1 MKRNYRLMVMLL
13 LIGISAIAS
22 AEETKTK
29 LWRLQRALHLP
40 DWIALSVEQR
50 TRYETLDNQFRA
62 RGQGGDQVIAFRTLI
77 AAEARFQDFHIGGEF
92 IDSRLL
98 LDDRG
103 TPLDNTQVDE
113 ADLLQ
118 GYLGWNPKNL
128 FGTGLGAEIKAGRET
143 IDLGGRRLVARN
155 AFRNTINSFTG
166 IDIIVKDQ
174 DRWQIRGFFNLPV
187 IRLPDQ
193 EDGLRAAD
201 VRFDHEDLGTYFWGL
216 FGKVS
221 QIPWVGNIEAYFLNL
236 HEDDSSTTN
245 TRNRRLFT
253 PGMRFYKDP
262 AKKQFDY
269 EIETVGQF
277 GKSRATT
284 SRSDVSD
291 LDHLA
296 HYQHAQIGYTFDLPW
311 TPRFLAQYDY
321 ASGDGDPNDRDN
333 GRFDTLFG
341 ARRWEYGPTGIWGA
355 FARANIN
362 SPGYRVIVRPHN
374 NVSAFIGHRLWWL
387 AESRDAWTAANIQD
401 FTGRSGDFIGHQIE
415 ASVTWQAIPDNLML
429 ETGWAHLIK
438 GEFARK
444 APTAPTETADT
455 DYFYVQSTIKF

>member
-1 MKRNYRLMVMLL
+1 MNRKYRLLGVLL
-13 LIGISAIAS
+13 ALGVSTVVS
-22 AEETKTK
+22 AEEAKTK
-29 LWRLQRALHLP
+29 PWRLQEALGLP
-40 DWIALSVEQR
+40 SWLTLSIEHR

-62 RGQGGDQVIAFRTLI
+62 RGQGGDQVIAFRTLVF
-77 AAEARFQDFHIGGEF
+77 AEAKYQAFRIGGEF
-92 IDSRLL
+92 MDARLL

-103 TPLDNTQVDE
+103 TPLDNTQVGE

-118 GYLGWNPKNL
+118 GYLGWNSKNL
-128 FGTGLGAEIKAGRET
+128 FGTGLGADVKAGRQT
-143 IDLGGRRLVARN
+143 IDLGSRRLVARN

-166 IDIIVKDQ
+166 IDITFKDK
-174 DRWQIRGFFNLPV
+174 DRWQARGFFTLPV

-193 EDGLRAAD
+193 IADITAND
-201 VRFDHEDLGTYFWGL
+201 VRFDHEDTGTYFWGL

-221 QIPWVGNIEAYFLNL
+221 QLPWIGNVEAYFLHF
-236 HEDDSSTTN
+236 HEQDSSTIA

-262 AKKQFDY
+262 AKNQFDY
-269 EIETVGQF
+269 EIESVGQF

-284 SRSDVSD
+284 SKSDVTD

-296 HYQHAQIGYTFDLPW
+296 HYQHAQVGYTFDLPW
-311 TPRFLAQYDY
+311 SPRFLAQYDY
-321 ASGDGDPNDRDN
+321 ASGDGNPNDKDN

-341 ARRWEYGPTGIWGA
+341 ARRFEYGPTGIWGA

-362 SPGYRVIVRPHN
+362 SPGYRLIVKPHK

-387 AESRDAWTAANIQD
+387 AESRDAWTTANIQD
-401 FTGRSGDFIGHQIE
+401 RTGRSGDFIGHQIE
-415 ASVTWQAIPDNLML
+415 ASMTWQAIPDNLIL

-438 GEFARK
+438 GEFARN
-444 APTAPTETADT
+444 APNAPADGGDT